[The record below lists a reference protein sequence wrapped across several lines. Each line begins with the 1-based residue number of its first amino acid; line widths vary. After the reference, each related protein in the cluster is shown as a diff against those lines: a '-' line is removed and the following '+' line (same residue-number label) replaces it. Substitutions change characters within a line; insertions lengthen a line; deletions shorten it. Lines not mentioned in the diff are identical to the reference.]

1 MTENESCSIF
11 RKCVLAVVVLGFTSS
26 VAARPTCTEQ
36 VDALFAPWDKEDSPG
51 AVVGVFEKGRIL
63 YSRGYGIANL
73 DYGIPLTSQT
83 VLRTG
88 SISKQFVAMSV
99 ALLAEQGKLG
109 INDDIRKFL
118 PEMPDYGTPIT
129 LEHLLHHTSGIREY
143 LTLVSLIGKPEGSG
157 YVYTPQDVFSLLT
170 RQKALEFRPRERF
183 SYSNSGYFLLAEIIS
198 RVSGT
203 SASRFLE
210 KHVFEPLGMESTRL
224 HDDPDAIIRNR
235 GVGYS
240 PTQDGGYRIDILR
253 LKVVGD
259 LGVITSIEDF
269 FKWDQNFY
277 DNKLGRGSGELIDT
291 VLTPGTLSNGERL
304 VYAYGLFIDRYRGL
318 KTVGHDGSAVGYVS
332 DYLRFPEQQF
342 SIVVLS
348 NLSSFSP
355 EVMTRKIADLCL
367 ADHFTEAQV
376 STPAE
381 RATDETQ
388 PARALSALEIAA
400 YAGDYY
406 SEELD
411 TVYRLR
417 DVDGELTLT
426 INALSG
432 SVRARAEDHLW
443 WGAGEADF
451 LFTRNPAGEI
461 DGFSLRSESV
471 QGLRFVKLNSEQV
484 CYLPS

>member
-1 MTENESCSIF
+1 MTENEESRFGSW
-11 RKCVLAVVVLGFTSS
+11 RCVLSVIFLGFTSS
-26 VAARPTCTEQ
+26 VAARPTCIEQ
-36 VDALFAPWDKEDSPG
+36 VDALFAPWDKGDSPG
-51 AVVGVFEKGRIL
+51 AAVGIFEKGRIL
-63 YSRGYGIANL
+63 YAKGYGIANL
-73 DYGIPLTSQT
+73 DYGIPLSPQT

-88 SISKQFVAMSV
+88 SVSKQFVAMGV
-99 ALLAEQGKLG
+99 ALLAGQGKLS
-109 INDDIRKFL
+109 ISDDIRDHL

-129 LEHLLHHTSGIREY
+129 LGHLLHHTSGIREY

-157 YVYTPQDVFSLLT
+157 YVYTPQDVLSMLA
-170 RQKALEFRPRERF
+170 RQKALEFEPGDRF

-210 KHVFEPLGMESTRL
+210 KHIFEPLGMASTRL
-224 HDDPDAIIRNR
+224 HDDPDAIIPNR
-235 GVGYS
+235 GIGYS
-240 PTQDGGYRIDILR
+240 PTHEGGYRIDILR

-277 DNKLGRGSGELIDT
+277 DNRLGNASRGLMDT

-304 VYAYGLFIDRYRGL
+304 DYAHGLFIDRYRGL
-318 KTVGHDGSAVGYVS
+318 RTVGHDGSAVGYVS
-332 DYLRFPEQQF
+332 DYLQFPEQQF

-348 NLSSFSP
+348 NLGSFSP
-355 EVMTRKIADLCL
+355 EVMTRRIADLCL

-376 STPAE
+376 STP
-381 RATDETQ
+381 DE
-388 PARALSALEIAA
+388 PAADQAKPTRVLSASEIMA

-411 TVYRLR
+411 TIYRLR
-417 DVDGELTLT
+417 DVDGELTLS

-443 WGAGEADF
+443 WSAGEADF
-451 LFTRNPAGEI
+451 LFTRGTGGGI
-461 DGFSLRSESV
+461 DGFSLQSGSV
-471 QGLRFVKLNSEQV
+471 RGLRFVQRDCE
-484 CYLPS
+484 